1 MSFLLE
7 TIRKRA
13 VDCLVKVAVSKGIN
27 CVQLKGLEII
37 GRYYSYKSSEGAGRK
52 RYSVGILIVSWLQ
65 ISSDTYARFEFNK
78 ISMYIEFISKDP
90 Y

>member
-13 VDCLVKVAVSKGIN
+13 VDYLVKIAVGKGIN

-37 GRYYSYKSSEGAGRK
+37 GRCYSYKSSEDTGRK
-52 RYSVGILIVSWLQ
+52 RYSVGILIVS
-65 ISSDTYARFEFNK
+65 
-78 ISMYIEFISKDP
+78 
-90 Y
+90 